1 MFESTA
7 LAKVWRPEPGPCT
20 LMEGTAMYQFDDCKV
35 KSPGLFLLDE
45 NSLNREALAPNTI
58 RITRAGLKGHGQ
70 VPFVESTNMGP
81 VMNLS
86 LAVFDEQPSLNV
98 VVATDDSLLQSKP
111 VCCHSFKPQVARI
124 KVGSSDSTLIL
135 DHDFDSGEVLQ
146 IFGNR
151 VKSIMVFGG
160 VDFSVCRDEVIG
172 SILRV
177 EYVDNPESKIYAVEY
192 VHLECKDTGTVYEH
206 HQVFRIPENHS

>member
-1 MFESTA
+1 
-7 LAKVWRPEPGPCT
+7 
-20 LMEGTAMYQFDDCKV
+20 MYQCDDCQV
-35 KSPGLFLLDE
+35 KSPGLSLLDE
-45 NSLNREALAPNTI
+45 YSLILEALAPNSI
-58 RITRAGLKGHGQ
+58 RITRAILKSQDEVQ
-70 VPFVESTNMGP
+70 VVESTNMGP

-111 VCCHSFKPQVARI
+111 VCCRSFKPQVARL

-192 VHLECKDTGTVYEH
+192 VQIECKESGFASEY
-206 HQVFRIPENHS
+206 HQVFRTPENHN